1 MDGGCMKVKDI
12 NYKGYIGEIHLA
24 CEVEEE

>member
-1 MDGGCMKVKDI
+1 MKVKDI